1 MIKKSSFVVSLKR
14 GQVVAVNRL
23 SGSKMKFPFEQRRRN
38 FKVSDDGVTPLPS
51 KECLLFVAKITGG
64 TAEFLKV

>member
-1 MIKKSSFVVSLKR
+1 M
-14 GQVVAVNRL
+14 AVNRL
-23 SGSKMKFPFEQRRRN
+23 NGSKMKFPFEQRRRT

-64 TAEFLKV
+64 TAEFFKF

>member
-1 MIKKSSFVVSLKR
+1 M
-14 GQVVAVNRL
+14 AVNRL

-38 FKVSDDGVTPLPS
+38 LKVSDDGVTPLPS